1 MSLKQIFFDKNSWNI
16 KKLSLS
22 YLLCVFLLLS
32 WFFTP
37 SELVWTKI
45 DIAFF
50 KQVNSFISTSA
61 FWQGFW
67 AISNHNISDWLHDV
81 VMLSF
86 FALYLFKKSDKALS
100 YKISELV
107 FFCLLMGFTIILIN
121 RYLCL
126 DVLHIQRHSPS
137 LVCDFTI
144 RLSEK
149 VQWIKT
155 KGQSFTS
162 YPGDHGT
169 TAIMFAMCIWHMM
182 GKKAGRLAAC
192 YSIYW
197 ILPRLVTGCHWLTDV
212 MMGSFVIALLVTSF
226 AIYTPF
232 KNLACYGI
240 NSIFKRKKQNTI
252 IQP

>member
-1 MSLKQIFFDKNSWNI
+1 MSLKQILLDKNSWNL
-16 KKLSLS
+16 KKLTLS
-22 YLLCVFLLLS
+22 YLLCLFLLLS
-32 WFFTP
+32 WYITP
-37 SELVWTKI
+37 SQSVWSAI

-50 KQVNSFISTSA
+50 KWVNGFIASNT

-67 AISNHNISDWLHDV
+67 AISNHNISDWIHDV
-81 VMLSF
+81 VMLTF
-86 FALYLFKKSDKALS
+86 FGLYLWKKTDKPLS

-126 DVLHIQRHSPS
+126 DVLAIERRSPS

-169 TAIMFAMCIWHMM
+169 TAIMFAMCIWHLM
-182 GKKAGRLAAC
+182 GKKPGKIA
-192 YSIYW
+192 SIYTLYW
-197 ILPRLVTGCHWLTDV
+197 IFPRLVTGCHWFTDV
-212 MMGSFVIALLVTSF
+212 IMGSLVIAIAVTSF

-232 KNLACYGI
+232 KSSFCLI
-240 NSIFKRKKQNTI
+240 LSRLFQKKNQNTI

>member
-1 MSLKQIFFDKNSWNI
+1 MSLKQLFFDKTAWNV

-22 YLLCVFLLLS
+22 YLLCLFLLLS
-32 WFFTP
+32 WFFGP
-37 SELVWTKI
+37 SKAVWDEI
-45 DIAFF
+45 DIVFF
-50 KQVNSFISTSA
+50 KFVNQFIASSS

-67 AISNHNISDWLHDV
+67 ALANHNIFDWFHDV
-81 VMLSF
+81 VMLAF
-86 FALYLFKKSDKALS
+86 FIQYMVKKNEKQTS
-100 YKISELV
+100 YKISEGV
-107 FFCLLMGFTIILIN
+107 FFCLLGGFTIILIN

-126 DVLHIQRHSPS
+126 DILHIQRHSPS

-169 TAIMFAMCIWHMM
+169 TAIMFAMCIWHLM
-182 GKKAGRLAAC
+182 GKKAGKIASC
-192 YSIYW
+192 YAVFW
-197 ILPRLVTGCHWLTDV
+197 LMPRLVTGCHWFTDV
-212 MMGSFVIALLVTSF
+212 IMGSLVIAILVSSF

-232 KNLACYGI
+232 KNLACHSLNY
-240 NSIFKRKKQNTI
+240 IFQRKKQNTM

>member
-1 MSLKQIFFDKNSWNI
+1 MSIKQIFFDKSNWNI
-16 KKLSLS
+16 KNLSLC
-22 YLLCVFLLLS
+22 YLLCVVLLLS
-32 WFFTP
+32 WFFSP
-37 SELVWTKI
+37 SAAVWNSI
-45 DIAFF
+45 DIFLF
-50 KQVNSFISTSA
+50 KKLNSLISSSP

-81 VMLSF
+81 VMLTF
-86 FALYLFKKSDKALS
+86 FGLYLFKKTEKTLGH
-100 YKISELV
+100 KISELV

-137 LVCDFTI
+137 LICDFTI
-144 RLSEK
+144 RLAEK

-155 KGQSFTS
+155 KGQSYTS

-169 TAIMFAMCIWHMM
+169 TAIMFALCIWHMM
-182 GKKAGRLAAC
+182 GKKAGRIASC

-197 ILPRLVTGCHWLTDV
+197 ILPRLVTGCHWFTDV
-212 MMGSFVIALLVTSF
+212 IMGSLVIGVLVTSF

-232 KNLACYGI
+232 KSITCFCI
-240 NSIFKRKKQNTI
+240 NYFFQRKNQNTI